1 MHLKKLSFILLITL
15 IALLTAC
22 SSQST
27 EEQIHSHLEEAVNLE
42 EGFENQQGE
51 ITDLEVQEQEIYNQ
65 IIDLGMEDFEKIK
78 ELSEQALGTIDE
90 REEKI
95 ELERES
101 IETSKEEFVKIEDL
115 ITELDDG
122 TAKEKAENMYEM
134 MNKRYTAY
142 GQLND
147 AYVTSLEQER
157 ELYEML
163 QQEDIE
169 QETLTEQIN
178 AINESYEK
186 VLSSNE
192 EFNNYTMEY
201 NELKKEFYEVA
212 ELDVTYEQ

>member
-22 SSQST
+22 SSPST

-42 EGFENQQGE
+42 EGFENQQEE

-101 IETSKEEFVKIEDL
+101 IETSQEEFVKIEDL

-157 ELYEML
+157 ELYQML